1 MSLIIRAFPQILHCI
16 QTWKL
21 IKPSLMAL
29 PMGLGVS
36 MGTQKVVNLENVI
49 CSMSP
54 LFMAKMRALLCIKE
68 LNKTFKIMHQEYLHS
83 KPTWLPQKEEEES
96 RNSSGNGRSRVLLC
110 CPLQW
115 LILPSFAMKIGH
127 LLELIHLW
135 FWSLICW
142 FKCYT

>member
-1 MSLIIRAFPQILHCI
+1 MSLIIRYFPQILHCI

-36 MGTQKVVNLENVI
+36 MGTRKMVNLENVI
-49 CSMSP
+49 CSMLP
-54 LFMAKMRALLCIKE
+54 FFMAKMRELLCIKE
-68 LNKTFKIMHQEYLHS
+68 LHKTFKIMHQKYLYS
-83 KPTWLPQKEEEES
+83 KARWSPPKEEEET
-96 RNSSGNGRSRVLLC
+96 RNSSGSDRSRLLLC
-110 CPLQW
+110 RPLQW

-135 FWSLICW
+135 FWSLVCW